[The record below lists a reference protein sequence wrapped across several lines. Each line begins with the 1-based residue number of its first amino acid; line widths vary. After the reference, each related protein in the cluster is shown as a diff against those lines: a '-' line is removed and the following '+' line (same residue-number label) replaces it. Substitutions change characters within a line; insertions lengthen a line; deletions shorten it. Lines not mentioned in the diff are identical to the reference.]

1 MAEITDKL
9 LGSQGI
15 KDLVEAIKA
24 KSDATYA
31 VPDDIKI
38 TSITV
43 NGKAVSI
50 QDKSVAL
57 TVPTE
62 DAISQQ
68 IATAVGGIKEF
79 NIVVLDA
86 GADLPEVGNY
96 NTIYLKPNDSAN
108 SKNIYDEYLYI
119 KKSET
124 ESSWELISQKDI
136 DLSSITTDIT
146 NLKKTQGE
154 LQTAVA
160 GKVASTDFE
169 SYKSEV
175 TTALGGKVS
184 TADFESFKEAKY
196 TAPEIQS
203 LVNEAWK

>member
-24 KSDATYA
+24 KSDGTYA
-31 VPDDIKI
+31 VPNDIKI

-43 NGKAVSI
+43 NGEAVEI

-57 TVPTE
+57 TVPTNE
-62 DAISQQ
+62 QISQQ

-79 NIVVLDA
+79 NIIVLDA
-86 GADLPEVGNY
+86 GAELPTTGEY
-96 NTIYLKPNDSAN
+96 NTIYLKPNNSTA

-119 KKSET
+119 KKSDT

-136 DLSSITTDIT
+136 DLSSITTDIGK
-146 NLKKTQGE
+146 LKESQQKLET
-154 LQTAVA
+154 TVN
-160 GKVASTDFE
+160 GKVNSSDFE
-169 SYKSEV
+169 SYKGEV
-175 TTALGGKVS
+175 TTALGNKVS
-184 TADFESFKEAKY
+184 TTDFETFKGSTY
-196 TAPEIQS
+196 TTSDIQS
-203 LVNEAWK
+203 LVNDAWK